1 MLRVLAHSRRGFAKY
16 TCGLEFTDETAHVRF
31 NNHDPQRIFRL
42 APLKC
47 ERAVLYRY
55 LPLLEVF
62 LRCESNRSLLVC
74 FSTW

>member
-1 MLRVLAHSRRGFAKY
+1 M
-16 TCGLEFTDETAHVRF
+16 
-31 NNHDPQRIFRL
+31 FRL

-62 LRCESNRSLLVC
+62 FEMRIKSKLTRVVLDLVTVGNI
-74 FSTW
+74 SSS